1 MERRRLRSRA
11 SVAGE
16 DENVDDLRQA
26 YEELARRVVADR
38 LAFADRVQETSDDAQ
53 RALADRDRQIEQLQ
67 AAVDALRER
76 VESLHDEL
84 QQAHRDYE
92 GLEQSRSLRY
102 TAPIRSFASRLRK
115 G

>member
-1 MERRRLRSRA
+1 
-11 SVAGE
+11 VAGA
-16 DENVDDLRQA
+16 DQNVDELRRA

-38 LAFADRVQETSDDAQ
+38 IAFADRIQETVDDAQ
-53 RALADRDRQIEQLQ
+53 RALADRDRQIELLQ
-67 AAVDALRER
+67 AEVDSLRQR

-84 QQAHRDYE
+84 QEAHRDYR

>member
-1 MERRRLRSRA
+1 VA
-11 SVAGE
+11 SEEG
-16 DENVDDLRQA
+16 NVDDLRRA
-26 YEELARRVVADR
+26 YEELARRVVSER
-38 LAFADRVQETSDDAQ
+38 LAFADRIQETTDDAQ

-67 AAVDALRER
+67 AEVDSLRQR

-92 GLEQSRSLRY
+92 GLEQSRSFRY
-102 TAPIRSFASRLRK
+102 TAPIRSFGSRLRK